1 MSIYASQDVD
11 SPTLMTSV
19 LRYRTASLV
28 IVLVFGFLGAAL
40 TFASSG
46 SVSATASVGLR
57 DPKGVS
63 VVRSAGASSTDLDPV
78 HERARRLRPLG
89 RGRGACR
96 RRSTA
101 TSPSATCAR
110 RLTTSA
116 GTDSDVIKIT
126 VADADSDRA
135 RDLANVVAQAF
146 EEEQQS
152 SIDGAGQ
159 GRRRRHR
166 RPHVRT

>member
-63 VVRSAGASSTDLDPV
+63 VVRSAGASSTDLTRYTA
-78 HERARRLRPLG
+78 ERADFARSAAVVARAAEIDGHISERDLRG
-89 RGRGACR
+89 
-96 RRSTA
+96 
-101 TSPSATCAR
+101 

-126 VADADSDRA
+126 VADADSNRA
-135 RDLANVVAQAF
+135 RAT
-146 EEEQQS
+146 S
-152 SIDGAGQ
+152 RTRS
-159 GRRRRHR
+159 R
-166 RPHVRT
+166 RPSKRSSRAASTARSRTSSPPSTPAAPT